1 MEDIIDLN
9 SPKSLG
15 EIVLPNAHPSS
26 KGLDI
31 HIQLYKKYF
40 YVNFVLQLLCVSVC
54 VCVHVDRITRY
65 IICCC
70 FFLRTNISTV
80 WNN

>member
-31 HIQLYKKYF
+31 HIQPYQKYF
-40 YVNFVLQLLCVSVC
+40 YVDFVLQLLCVSVC
-54 VCVHVDRITRY
+54 VCVRACRQNNSLHFLL
-65 IICCC
+65 
-70 FFLRTNISTV
+70 FFLF
-80 WNN
+80 

>member
-31 HIQLYKKYF
+31 HIQPYQNYF
-40 YVNFVLQLLCVSVC
+40 MWILFFNFCV
-54 VCVHVDRITRY
+54 
-65 IICCC
+65 
-70 FFLRTNISTV
+70 
-80 WNN
+80 

>member
-31 HIQLYKKYF
+31 YSAISNLCGF
-40 YVNFVLQLLCVSVC
+40 FSSTFVCKCVC

-65 IICCC
+65 IFCFL